1 MKTKFEAVFNS
12 FIEEVAN
19 DKKLENFKQ
28 TWLVLIQDKLKVEA
42 KAAEAVSNIKNEIQL
57 VKDEKSLR
65 KLLQQYCFLSN
76 IPLLKYLADKL
87 NLTKSKQSID
97 KLADEREELYTSL
110 LAEDFANAEIE
121 DHKEMENQ
129 KEVEYVEYDIH

>member
-1 MKTKFEAVFNS
+1 M
-12 FIEEVAN
+12 AN
-19 DKKLENFKQ
+19 DKKLENFQQ

-42 KAAEAVSNIKNEIQL
+42 KAVSNIKIEIEA
-57 VKDEKSLR
+57 VKDEESLR

-110 LAEDFANAEIE
+110 LAEDFAIAEIE
-121 DHKEMENQ
+121 DYEYHEEMENQ